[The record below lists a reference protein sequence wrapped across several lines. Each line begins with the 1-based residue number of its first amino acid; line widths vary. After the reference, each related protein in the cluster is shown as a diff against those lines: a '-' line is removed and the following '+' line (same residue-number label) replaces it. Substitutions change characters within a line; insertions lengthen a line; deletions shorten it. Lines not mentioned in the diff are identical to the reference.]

1 MDTWMMLA
9 MPILAPVAGALALD
23 IWLIKQIAQIS
34 ASNKAAR
41 AANAA
46 KSPKK

>member
-1 MDTWMMLA
+1 MDAWMWIG
-9 MPILAPVAGALALD
+9 MPVLLPVAAVLYAD
-23 IWLIKQIAQIS
+23 IWLIQQIAQIS

-46 KSPKK
+46 KGLKK